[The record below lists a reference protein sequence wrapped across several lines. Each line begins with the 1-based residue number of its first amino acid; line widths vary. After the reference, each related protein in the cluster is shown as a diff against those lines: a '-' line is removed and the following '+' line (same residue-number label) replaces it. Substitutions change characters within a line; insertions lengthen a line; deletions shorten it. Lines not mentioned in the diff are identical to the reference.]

1 MSILHLVRSSAF
13 AHDDLQ
19 QCIKNIESEDNIVL
33 LDDGCYNLKHPL
45 MTELIAKHPKVDLY
59 IIKEHAK
66 ARAINIDD
74 VLLNEAFDS
83 ITMTD
88 LISLT
93 FSNNSVVT
101 WQ

>member
-13 AHDDLQ
+13 SHDDLS
-19 QCIKNIESEDNIVL
+19 QCIKNIESEDIIVL

-45 MTELIAKHPKVDLY
+45 MAELITQHPKVDLY

-74 VLLNEAFDS
+74 ALLNEAFDS

-88 LISLT
+88 LVSLT